1 MPTSDVL
8 IYWIYMSC
16 LHAENFQ
23 GGYFLLQLAITND
36 VFASC
41 TNQHIKKTREEGT
54 TNRKKGNIRWGGI
67 LFLLQH
73 GLNRG
78 KHFVA
83 LGAVSR

>member
-41 TNQHIKKTREEGT
+41 TNQHIKKRERRVPRTE
-54 TNRKKGNIRWGGI
+54 RKETYAGVGFCFCSSMG
-67 LFLLQH
+67 
-73 GLNRG
+73 
-78 KHFVA
+78 
-83 LGAVSR
+83 